1 MAKKKTPKGQESLT
15 ATEVNK
21 LFIDS
26 MKKTAKALAKEP
38 GEVTKA
44 EFTANDVHEISDWN
58 LRKSG
63 GFTSVKKLFFSPPV
77 DDPATKYGSRIVNS
91 HRNRVEKWYGT
102 ERFMEDEI
110 LKRLEESLE
119 KGLLRMHPPVKNA
132 ILKKNKKSKKKRTI
146 LAHLSDTHYGANID
160 SNEVGHVN
168 HYDWKVAA
176 RRTALF
182 VEQIVNYKP
191 HYRDETKLIF
201 CINGDILAGVIHD
214 QEWFAD
220 LLTTQFMGALDIL
233 VQAISYL
240 ATQFGEVEVECSPG
254 NHGRA
259 MHKTSKSRAS
269 THKWD
274 SYETILYGAVK
285 RVLEEK
291 HSNVKVNIP
300 KSPYVIIKAHGHTFF
315 MTHGDTV
322 INVGNPGKSLNIK
335 DINEQINK
343 LNASE
348 LGDRAKFAGILV
360 GHVHTPTVQLT
371 ESGCMLIINGCLSGV
386 DPFAQSI
393 GIFESHPTQQLFEIT
408 DKHAVGDIRLI
419 QVKDA
424 DDRKELDKIISP
436 YKGEL

>member
-1 MAKKKTPKGQESLT
+1 MAKTKTPKGQTKL
-15 ATEVNK
+15 EVKEINK
-21 LFIDS
+21 LFVDS
-26 MKKTAKALAKEP
+26 MKKVAKALVKDP

-44 EFTANDVHEISDWN
+44 EFLANDVHEISEWN
-58 LRKSG
+58 MRKTG
-63 GFTSVKKLFFSPPV
+63 GFTNMKKLFFAPPV

-91 HRNRVEKWYGT
+91 HRNKVEKWYGT
-102 ERFMEDEI
+102 ERFMEEEI
-110 LKRLEESLE
+110 LKRLEESL
-119 KGLLRMHPPVKNA
+119 KKDLIRMHPPV
-132 ILKKNKKSKKKRTI
+132 NKAVKSKSKKVKKTRTI

-160 SNEVGHVN
+160 SSEVGQVN
-168 HYDWKVAA
+168 HYNWEIAA

-182 VEQIVNYKP
+182 VDQIVNYKP

-220 LLTTQFMGALDIL
+220 LLTIQFMGSLDIL
-233 VQAISYL
+233 TQAISYL
-240 ATQFGEVEVECSPG
+240 ATQFKEVEVCCSPG

-274 SYETILYGAVK
+274 SYETILYGALKKV
-285 RVLEEK
+285 VESK
-291 HSNVKVNIP
+291 HKNVTVNIP
-300 KSPYVIIKAHGHTFF
+300 KAPYTIIKAHGHCFF

-322 INVGNPGKSLNIK
+322 LNVGNPGKSLNIK

-348 LGDRAKFAGILV
+348 LGGDDKFAVVLV

-371 ESGCMLIINGCLSGV
+371 ESGCMLMINGCLSGV

-393 GIFESHPTQQLFEIT
+393 GIFESHPTQKLFEIT
-408 DKHAVGDIRLI
+408 DKHSVGDIRLI
-419 QVKDA
+419 QVKEA
-424 DDRKELDKIISP
+424 DDKKELDKIISP
-436 YKGEL
+436 YRGDL